1 MNVTFNFYFGCCF
14 RKVVAKP
21 NPVKILAKRKTN
33 MKWELN
39 FQLPTKSASDVVT
52 QELSVAIN
60 GVASVVLGNFA
71 ADLTE
76 TGFIGEFNDNDAL
89 SITVVD
95 IDGAGNRSPAS
106 EPALYILVDDVAPPQ
121 PGMVGVMSKRE
132 KV

>member
-1 MNVTFNFYFGCCF
+1 
-14 RKVVAKP
+14 
-21 NPVKILAKRKTN
+21 

-106 EPALYILVDDVAPPQ
+106 EPALYTLVDDVAPPQ